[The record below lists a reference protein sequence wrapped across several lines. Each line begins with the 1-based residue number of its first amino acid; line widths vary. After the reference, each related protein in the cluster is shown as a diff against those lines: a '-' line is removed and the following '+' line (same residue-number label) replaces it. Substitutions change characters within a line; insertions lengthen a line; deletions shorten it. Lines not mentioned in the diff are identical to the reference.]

1 MKRTNVIVLAA
12 SKGGVGK
19 TTLSAALAV
28 RASQEAKRVGFFDTD
43 FQRSLEMWW
52 GLRGQT
58 DNPKL
63 IGLDCSQEGLELL
76 ISEGWDWIFIDT
88 PPALMDRIEQAIV
101 CADLVLIP
109 TGASMLDL
117 TALRPV
123 IEICTALQKP
133 YAFVLNKVETDAKL
147 TSTAAKALESAGSLM
162 KARVTYRRP
171 YISAMTVGKSGPEVE
186 RGSGCATEIE
196 ALWQELKATLEHNA

>member
-28 RASQEAKRVGFFDTD
+28 RAAQDGARVGFFDTD

-52 GLRGQT
+52 KLRGET
-58 DNPKL
+58 ENPKL

-76 ISEGWDWIFIDT
+76 IADGWDWVFIDT
-88 PPALMDRIEQAIV
+88 PPALMDRIEQAIA

-117 TALRPV
+117 TALQPV
-123 IEICTALQKP
+123 IDICLAMQRP
-133 YAFVLNKVETDAKL
+133 YVFVLNKVEADAKL
-147 TSTAAKALESAGSLM
+147 TTTAASALEGAGQLM
-162 KARVTYRRP
+162 KARITYRRP
-171 YISAMTVGKSGPEVE
+171 YISAMTAGKSGPEVE
-186 RGSGCATEIE
+186 RGSACANEID
-196 ALWQELKATLEHNA
+196 ALWAELQKEVAR